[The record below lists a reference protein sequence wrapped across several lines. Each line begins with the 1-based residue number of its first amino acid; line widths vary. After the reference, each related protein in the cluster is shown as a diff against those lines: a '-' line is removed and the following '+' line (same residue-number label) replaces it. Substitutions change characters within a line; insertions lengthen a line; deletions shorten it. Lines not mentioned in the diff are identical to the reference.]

1 VAARSLLV
9 GLFAA
14 TETYADV
21 RAAYDQLRQSLE
33 ANLRPNKDI
42 PL

>member
-1 VAARSLLV
+1 MTS
-9 GLFAA
+9 GIAA